1 MPEGNRAALYA
12 RVSTDEQAVSG
23 YSLGAQLE
31 KMRIYCDI
39 HDLQIAGE
47 YVDDGY
53 SGTKWK
59 NRPAYMRMFSPEE
72 RKKWDILI
80 VLKLDR
86 IHRNTVGFIMMMDD
100 LRKHDQQFISTFE
113 KFNTKTATGRFAL
126 DIIQRVAQLES
137 EQIGERT
144 YIGMRQKAETNG
156 GVMGFNPP
164 FGYGLEDG
172 ELYPIEDEL
181 ETVRDIFSMY
191 LSGMAITDIAY
202 NLNRECRLTRRGNPW
217 NKYNL
222 ATILHNPVYAGYMR
236 WEELRQKHSAE
247 TVVSIEE
254 FNEVQMLFASRI
266 RDPAKRNPELL
277 AES

>member
-1 MPEGNRAALYA
+1 MASNDRAALYA
-12 RVSTDEQAVSG
+12 RVSTEEQAVTG
-23 YSLGAQLE
+23 YSLDAQLE
-31 KMRIYCDI
+31 KMRMYCEI
-39 HDLQIAGE
+39 HNLTIAGE

-53 SGTKWK
+53 SGT
-59 NRPAYMRMFSPEE
+59 NTRRPAYRHMFSPEE
-72 RKKWDILI
+72 RKKWDVLI
-80 VLKLDR
+80 VLKMDR
-86 IHRNTVGFIMMMDD
+86 IHRNTKEFILMMED
-100 LRKHDQQFISTFE
+100 LKKHNQEFISTYE
-113 KFNTKTATGRFAL
+113 KFNTKAAVGRFAL
-126 DIIQRVAQLES
+126 DMIQRIAQLES

-172 ELYPIEDEL
+172 ELFAIEDEL
-181 ETVRDIFSMY
+181 DTVRDIYTMY
-191 LSGMAITDIAY
+191 LSGMTTSDIAY

-236 WEELRQKHSAE
+236 WEETRQKHTAE
-247 TVVSIEE
+247 TVISIEE
-254 FNEVQMLFASRI
+254 FNEVQMMFASKI

-277 AES
+277 ALS

>member
-1 MPEGNRAALYA
+1 
-12 RVSTDEQAVSG
+12 
-23 YSLGAQLE
+23 
-31 KMRIYCDI
+31 
-39 HDLQIAGE
+39 
-47 YVDDGY
+47 
-53 SGTKWK
+53 
-59 NRPAYMRMFSPEE
+59 
-72 RKKWDILI
+72 
-80 VLKLDR
+80 
-86 IHRNTVGFIMMMDD
+86 
-100 LRKHDQQFISTFE
+100 
-113 KFNTKTATGRFAL
+113 
-126 DIIQRVAQLES
+126 
-137 EQIGERT
+137 
-144 YIGMRQKAETNG
+144 
-156 GVMGFNPP
+156 
-164 FGYGLEDG
+164 
-172 ELYPIEDEL
+172 
-181 ETVRDIFSMY
+181 MY

>member
-12 RVSTDEQAVSG
+12 RVSTDEQANIG
-23 YSLGAQLE
+23 YSLDAQIERL
-31 KMRIYCDI
+31 RQYCAIY
-39 HDLQIAGE
+39 DLQIAGE

-53 SGTKWK
+53 SGT
-59 NRPAYMRMFSPEE
+59 NTRRLAYRHMFSPEE
-72 RKKWDILI
+72 RKKWDILL
-80 VLKLDR
+80 VLKMDR
-86 IHRNTVGFIMMMDD
+86 IHRNSAEFIAMMDD
-100 LRKHDQQFISTFE
+100 LRKHDKEFISASE
-113 KFNTKTATGRFAL
+113 KFSTKTASGRFAL

>member
-1 MPEGNRAALYA
+1 MPSNDRAALYA
-12 RVSTDEQAVSG
+12 RVSTEEQAVTG
-23 YSLGAQLE
+23 YSLDAQLE
-31 KMRIYCDI
+31 KMRMYCEI
-39 HDLQIAGE
+39 QNLTIAGE

-53 SGTKWK
+53 SGT
-59 NRPAYMRMFSPEE
+59 NTRRPAYRHMFSPEE
-72 RKKWDILI
+72 RKKWDVLI
-80 VLKLDR
+80 VLKMDR
-86 IHRNTVGFIMMMDD
+86 IHRNSKEFILMMED
-100 LRKHDQQFISTFE
+100 LKKHNQEFISTYE
-113 KFNTKTATGRFAL
+113 KFNTKAAVGRFAL
-126 DIIQRVAQLES
+126 DMIQRIAQLES

-172 ELYPIEDEL
+172 ELFAIEDEL
-181 ETVRDIFSMY
+181 DTVRDIYTMY
-191 LSGMAITDIAY
+191 LNGMTTSDIAY

-236 WEELRQKHSAE
+236 WEETRQKHTAE
-247 TVVSIEE
+247 TVISIEE
-254 FNEVQMLFASRI
+254 FNEVQMMFASKI

-277 AES
+277 APS

>member
-1 MPEGNRAALYA
+1 MASKERAALYA
-12 RVSTDEQAVSG
+12 RVSTEEQAVTG
-23 YSLGAQLE
+23 YSLDAQLE
-31 KMRIYCDI
+31 KMRMYCEI
-39 HDLQIAGE
+39 QNLTITGE

-53 SGTKWK
+53 SGT
-59 NRPAYMRMFSPEE
+59 NTRRPAYRHMFSPEE

-80 VLKLDR
+80 VLKMDR
-86 IHRNTVGFIMMMDD
+86 IHRNSKEFILMMED
-100 LRKHDQQFISTFE
+100 LKKHNQEFISTYE
-113 KFNTKTATGRFAL
+113 KFNTKAAVGRFAL
-126 DIIQRVAQLES
+126 DMIQRIAQLES

-172 ELYPIEDEL
+172 ELFAIEDEL
-181 ETVRDIFSMY
+181 ETVRDIYSMY
-191 LSGMAITDIAY
+191 LSGMTTSDIAY
-202 NLNRECRLTRRGNPW
+202 NLNRECRLTRKGNPW

-236 WEELRQKHSAE
+236 WEETRQKHTAE
-247 TVVSIEE
+247 TVISIEE
-254 FNEVQMLFASRI
+254 FNEVQMMFASKI

-277 AES
+277 ALS

>member
-12 RVSTDEQAVSG
+12 RVSTDEQANIG
-23 YSLGAQLE
+23 YSLDAQIERL
-31 KMRIYCDI
+31 RQYCAIY
-39 HDLQIAGE
+39 DLQIAGE

-53 SGTKWK
+53 SGT
-59 NRPAYMRMFSPEE
+59 NTRRPAYRHMFSPEE
-72 RKKWDILI
+72 RKKWDILL
-80 VLKLDR
+80 VLKMDR
-86 IHRNTVGFIMMMDD
+86 IHRNSAEFIAMMDD
-100 LRKHDQQFISTFE
+100 LRKHDKEFISASE
-113 KFNTKTATGRFAL
+113 KFSTKTASGRFAL

-164 FGYGLEDG
+164 CGYGLEDG

-191 LSGMAITDIAY
+191 LNGMAITDIAY

-254 FNEVQMLFASRI
+254 FNEVQMLFASKI
-266 RDPAKRNPELL
+266 RDPAKRNPVLL